1 VVTEGF
7 TLGLG
12 DPKFNDR
19 FKAEPLTKRP
29 AAAALPTFA
38 GLSAELRDAV
48 LELKLG
54 FCGFAYGEPVGLKL
68 ATGPLTSAYDTF
80 KHVPDDGSSII
91 FAKIMRQAFL
101 LFSFSPIIVMQRSWS
116 VKSFGFCEICT

>member
-1 VVTEGF
+1 MVTDGL

-29 AAAALPTFA
+29 ELAEPTFA
-38 GLSAELRDAV
+38 GLRAELSEAV

-80 KHVPDDGSSII
+80 KHVPDDGSSTI